1 MSGEMEQLR
10 FSDRPFANLIFFP
23 VRLNGAEVMAWFDSG
38 AAMSFVTESTARRA
52 GITAAERSLRA
63 GNNNGGTFGFQTGQ
77 LERLAVGD
85 HALADMTVG
94 ILPDEMLDFGCDDEG
109 NPFPGEMML
118 GWDVIS
124 RLCWRFDME
133 KRTVSVGP
141 GGSMPP
147 SDRLRWDRF
156 PIVNVTWENETLP
169 MGFDCGHTETMLDRT
184 WLSRAENVTARTE
197 RIQGVGSERLMEV
210 NTVGK
215 LRLRIG
221 GAAVTLSG
229 IDIVEQ
235 ISGAEGTGISGLLGA
250 DILAGRRW
258 TMDFRSGYFSLEG

>member
-1 MSGEMEQLR
+1 MEQIR
-10 FSDRPFANLIFFP
+10 FSDKPFANLIFIP
-23 VRLNGAEVMAWFDSG
+23 VRLNGTEVTAWFDTG
-38 AAMSFVTESTARRA
+38 AAMSFVTEGTAKRA
-52 GITAAERSLRA
+52 GITAEKRSLRA

-77 LERLAVGD
+77 LERLTVGNHTLTD
-85 HALADMTVG
+85 LTVG

-109 NPFPGEMML
+109 NPFSGEMML

-133 KRTVSVGP
+133 QRIVSVEP
-141 GGSMPP
+141 GGSMPS

-156 PIVNVTWENETLP
+156 PIVNVAWESETLP

-184 WLSRAENVTARTE
+184 WFSRAENVTARTE

-210 NTVGK
+210 STVEK
-215 LRLRIG
+215 LRLRVG
-221 GAAVTLSG
+221 GAAVMLSG

-235 ISGAEGTGISGLLGA
+235 IGGAEGTGISGLLGA
-250 DILAGRRW
+250 DILAGRGW
-258 TMDFRSGYFSLEG
+258 TLDFQSGYFSLER